1 MPVQPLRPQ
10 TTSSLNVACNDTGR
24 TAFCGPI
31 VVSAITGLPVS
42 AVEAELNR
50 ARGLEAGKRQV
61 VGTYSEDV
69 EDALAALGYDMRE
82 VENFLD
88 RERKQRPTVWS
99 WMQKPRSAWAHYL
112 LGIHKGRE
120 GHWILIK
127 GVKVCD
133 TFTDGRW
140 TFVCDGPHRG
150 ARIMEVFT
158 VRKAHV

>member
-50 ARGLEAGKRQV
+50 ARGLESSKRQV

-69 EDALAALGYDMRE
+69 EGALAALGYDMRE

-88 RERKQRPTVWS
+88 RERKLRPTVWS

-127 GVKVCD
+127 GVKICD
-133 TFTDGRW
+133 T
-140 TFVCDGPHRG
+140 
-150 ARIMEVFT
+150 
-158 VRKAHV
+158 

>member
-50 ARGLEAGKRQV
+50 ARGLESSKRQV

-69 EDALAALGYDMRE
+69 EGALAALGYDMRE

-88 RERKQRPTVWS
+88 RERKQRPT
-99 WMQKPRSAWAHYL
+99 
-112 LGIHKGRE
+112 
-120 GHWILIK
+120 
-127 GVKVCD
+127 
-133 TFTDGRW
+133 
-140 TFVCDGPHRG
+140 
-150 ARIMEVFT
+150 
-158 VRKAHV
+158 